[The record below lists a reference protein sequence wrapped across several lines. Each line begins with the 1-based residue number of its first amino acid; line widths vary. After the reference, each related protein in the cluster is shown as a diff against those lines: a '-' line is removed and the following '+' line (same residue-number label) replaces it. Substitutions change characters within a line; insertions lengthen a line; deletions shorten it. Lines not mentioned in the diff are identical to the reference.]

1 MPSYGLNIG
10 YLMDHIDLLGTS
22 HAPVSKIPSVKF
34 FNGVS
39 KPSKQIVNISV
50 AAFFLALN
58 KNQFTFNL

>member
-1 MPSYGLNIG
+1 MVGFC
-10 YLMDHIDLLGTS
+10 DLLGTS

-50 AAFFLALN
+50 AAFFLELN
-58 KNQFTFNL
+58 KNKFTFNL